1 MVRGL
6 VSRPPVVV
14 VDAVAGA
21 EQALARQQE
30 RPVLPKLVPVV
41 VAVAVVVAV
50 VVPRLETLPR
60 IRPLAWYC
68 AFRATQRRCCCRVC
82 SWAGDRSLAARS
94 SLMRRSEQGTW

>member
-1 MVRGL
+1 M
-6 VSRPPVVV
+6 VSRPPALVV
-14 VDAVAGA
+14 VDAVVVV

-41 VAVAVVVAV
+41 AVVVAV
-50 VVPRLETLPR
+50 VVPQLETLPR
-60 IRPLAWYC
+60 IRRLAWYC
-68 AFRATQRRCCCRVC
+68 AFRPTRRRCCCPVC

>member
-1 MVRGL
+1 M
-6 VSRPPVVV
+6 VSRPPAVVV
-14 VDAVAGA
+14 VVGDAVVVV

-41 VAVAVVVAV
+41 AVVVAV
-50 VVPRLETLPR
+50 VVPQLETLPR
-60 IRPLAWYC
+60 IRRLAWYC
-68 AFRATQRRCCCRVC
+68 AFRPTRRRCCCRVC

>member
-1 MVRGL
+1 M
-6 VSRPPVVV
+6 SRPPAVV
-14 VDAVAGA
+14 VDAVVVV

-41 VAVAVVVAV
+41 VAAVAVVVAV
-50 VVPRLETLPR
+50 VVPQLETLPR
-60 IRPLAWYC
+60 IRRLAWYC
-68 AFRATQRRCCCRVC
+68 AFRPTRRRCCCQVC